1 MLNVILPCF
10 RVCLSV
16 VDDSIE
22 IELILPISKSQP
34 LDPVV
39 LVGKMNKVETK
50 VQLFHKPTG
59 IQIQCSETRSQQDN
73 RQRAM
78 QMFVSTVRN

>member
-1 MLNVILPCF
+1 MLNVITA
-10 RVCLSV
+10 V
-16 VDDSIE
+16 VDSIE
-22 IELILPISKSQP
+22 IDCRYQKP

-59 IQIQCSETRSQQDN
+59 IQIQCSETRSQQQTTDN
-73 RQRAM
+73 DANAS
-78 QMFVSTVRN
+78 FVVRN